1 VFATATTVVAL
12 GVSSAV
18 QPFAKRFHSAE
29 SARGL
34 TSGVALI
41 GAGIA
46 VTTVAIAA
54 QSVWIGLAAN
64 VVIGAGM
71 GVTLVSG
78 LLEVQRI
85 AGDRDLAGLTGVFYA
100 LAYAGF
106 LASTVIAAAATSVS
120 VTMILWIVVGL
131 AVVTWAAILPA
142 SGRHLPQSEPQPQ
155 KINVALYTER
165 PPRPRLCN
173 SQFRPTQFPVPGTYL
188 YIRLICNLPV

>member
-1 VFATATTVVAL
+1 
-12 GVSSAV
+12 
-18 QPFAKRFHSAE
+18 
-29 SARGL
+29 
-34 TSGVALI
+34 
-41 GAGIA
+41 
-46 VTTVAIAA
+46 
-54 QSVWIGLAAN
+54 
-64 VVIGAGM
+64 M
-71 GVTLVSG
+71 
-78 LLEVQRI
+78 
-85 AGDRDLAGLTGVFYA
+85 FYA